1 MVVSYKRTS
10 LPCYSVNYS
19 CKKFLS
25 IFPSRC
31 PSGAL
36 TTDDVE
42 IERDF
47 GPAL

>member
-1 MVVSYKRTS
+1 MAGVDKRAS
-10 LPCYSVNYS
+10 LQRYSINYS
-19 CKKFLS
+19 CKKFCS